1 MNKEQLINEIKK
13 LKIYED
19 KTVEM
24 YHDMCIR
31 NSMRFQNILPKF
43 KFIEY
48 REIESGFRDS
58 KFDIR
63 FKNGPS
69 ISIDVN
75 GNITYFSTSGF
86 SSHNV
91 EEKDLDEVQNYY
103 EDTSILF
110 SFIRENKESIHNTI
124 SSFEIFNWEAR
135 KTNLYE
141 LQQQLSVIEKEE
153 RMKELEPV
161 IGKIM
166 TYEQEGY
173 RGRTHNTII
182 KVVNRTAKRFTFVQ
196 IFGDK
201 WSGCQETKAIDYDK
215 IGLLSDK
222 QKEYLKS
229 IGLGE

>member
-13 LKIYED
+13 LKIYEEE
-19 KTVEM
+19 TREM
-24 YHDMCIR
+24 YHEMNKR
-31 NSMRFQNILPKF
+31 NSIRFQNILPKF
-43 KFIEY
+43 EFIEY
-48 REIESGFRDS
+48 REIESGFRDQ

-63 FKNGPS
+63 FNNGPS
-69 ISIDVN
+69 ISIDIN

-86 SSHNV
+86 SSHRV

-103 EDTSILF
+103 GDTSTLF
-110 SFIRENKESIHNTI
+110 SFIRNNKGLIHNTL
-124 SSFEIFNWEAR
+124 SSFEVFDWDAR

-141 LQQQLSVIEKEE
+141 LQQQLLTIEREE
-153 RMKELEPV
+153 RIKELEPV

-166 TYEQEGY
+166 TYEQKGH
-173 RGRTHNTII
+173 RGRTYNTII
-182 KVVNRTAKRFTFVQ
+182 KVVNRTVKRFTFIQ

-201 WSGCQETKAIDYDK
+201 WSEYQETKAIDYDK

>member
-13 LKIYED
+13 LKIYET
-19 KTVEM
+19 KTIEM
-24 YHDMCIR
+24 YRDMCNR
-31 NSMRFQNILPKF
+31 NSIRFQNILPKF
-43 KFIEY
+43 KLIEY

-69 ISIDVN
+69 VSIDTN

-91 EEKDLDEVQNYY
+91 EENDLNEVQNYCD
-103 EDTSILF
+103 DTSTLF
-110 SFIRENKESIHNTI
+110 SFIRENHELIHDTI

-141 LQQQLSVIEKEE
+141 LEQQLSTIEKEE
-153 RMKELEPV
+153 RMKEREPL
-161 IGKIM
+161 IGKIL
-166 TYEQEGY
+166 TYEQKGH
-173 RGRTHNTII
+173 RGRTYNTII
-182 KVVNRTAKRFTFVQ
+182 KVTDRTAKRFTFIQ

-201 WSGCQETKAIDYDK
+201 WSEYKETKAIDYDK

-222 QKEYLKS
+222 QKDYLKS